1 MCRYY
6 SFFSFFIK
14 IYFRKTGF
22 IILIILHLN
31 GFDDVNETRNKHKY
45 LCMANKLLILY
56 LYADVWL
63 NLLNIII
70 LNQLILSAT
79 NVKQN

>member
-1 MCRYY
+1 M
-6 SFFSFFIK
+6 
-14 IYFRKTGF
+14 
-22 IILIILHLN
+22 IILHLN

-79 NVKQN
+79 DVNQYLEASIYFKVIDLVRYRY